1 MRLKTK
7 SVVVT
12 LSAMTVGL
20 AALASQKS
28 AYTLTKSYA
37 TDLLGTSE
45 VKPSFTIAQAVPLKS
60 KVQLTGQGATF
71 PAPLYQNWFV
81 LLNRKVPN
89 LQVNYQGTG
98 SGAGVEQ
105 FIKGT
110 VDFAGSD
117 VAMKDA
123 EIGKVSKGVLLL
135 PVTAGSIVLAYNLP
149 GVSKL
154 QLSQP
159 TYVDIFLGKITKW
172 NDPKIVKDNPG
183 VKLPDTGITVVHRA
197 DGSGTTGV
205 FTENL
210 SAMSPE
216 WKKTVGA
223 GKSVQWPK
231 GKFIGS
237 KGNDGVTASIKQ
249 NPGSIGYVEY
259 GYAKNNKVS
268 FAVLG
273 NKAGKFVEANPKTGA
288 ATLAAVK
295 LPANLR
301 AFILNPDGA
310 GAYPFVTYTWLLVY
324 KKYDNP
330 EKALAVEGMIDYAI
344 NEGQAQ
350 SEPLGYIPLPKE
362 VRQKIA
368 AAADGLSPGFKI
380 TVR

>member
-1 MRLKTK
+1 MRFKNKILVLTM
-7 SVVVT
+7 
-12 LSAMTVGL
+12 SALTISL
-20 AALASQKS
+20 AACSSGTQTS
-28 AYTLTKSYA
+28 TTSTSTQTGA
-37 TDLLGTSE
+37 TDTKTGSTSTM
-45 VKPSFTIAQAVPLKS
+45 SVPLKD

-81 LLNRKVPN
+81 LLSRKVPN

-105 FIKGT
+105 FVKGT

-123 EIGKVSKGVLLL
+123 EIAKVSKGVLLL

-149 GVSKL
+149 GVAKL

-172 NDPKIVKDNPG
+172 NDPKIAKDNPG
-183 VKLPDTGITVVHRA
+183 VKLPDLPITVVHRA
-197 DGSGTTGV
+197 DGSGTTSV

-216 WKKTVGA
+216 WKTKVGA
-223 GKSVQWPK
+223 GKSVQWPH
-231 GKFIGS
+231 GKFIGA

-249 NPGSIGYVEY
+249 NQGAIGYVEY
-259 GYAKNNKVS
+259 GYAHQNKVS
-268 FAVLG
+268 FAALG
-273 NKAGKFVEANPKTGA
+273 NKAGKFIEATPQTGA

-295 LPANLR
+295 LPPNLR
-301 AFILNPDGA
+301 AFITNPDGEA
-310 GAYPFVTYTWLLVY
+310 AYPFVTYTWLLVY

-330 EKALAVEGMIDYAI
+330 QKALAVEAMIDYAI
-344 NEGQAQ
+344 NEGQKQ
-350 SEPLGYIPLPKE
+350 SEVLGYIPLPKE
-362 VRQKIA
+362 VREKVA
-368 AAADGLSPGFKI
+368 AAADVISPEYKI